1 MEKREYPL
9 NTKIVIFQLFSLLFL
24 LNSIT
29 IIILFYLDSQI
40 IKVKRNEIISNG
52 KALIKLEQK
61 IIENDISK
69 VLGDLHFFQESITL
83 TFETGSDIKHL
94 ENIWLY
100 FSNRSKM
107 YDQIRYLDNDGNE
120 KIRINY
126 ENGKAVLVPQNKLQ
140 NKKNRYYF
148 YETMKLNKNQHY
160 ISKLDL
166 NIEGNAIE
174 YPIKPMLRFST
185 RIFVND
191 KPMGMIIVNY
201 LAGNL
206 LSNFTEASKNS
217 MGTLNVLNSNG
228 YWITGGSN
236 DENWAFMYDEKKE
249 NSFKKKYP
257 LEWNNIN
264 KGLKEFITDKLIIN
278 GDSITIQDTKHIYDS
293 SELILGDGEF
303 KILFIIKTDSKIGRV
318 FSENLLMKIERL
330 IKGNIS
336 LFLLVSILGI
346 IIELVIVIAKKSY
359 LKIKYNS
366 EHDLLTHTFNRKTG
380 FEIIEQYFKNDNRRK
395 SNHLSVC
402 FIDVNGLKQV
412 NDILGHDYGDEL
424 IITVANVIKKTVRE
438 NDFVIRLGG
447 DEFLLVFVELE
458 SNIAKKVWD
467 RIVQEFNEI
476 NINENRKY
484 IISVSHGI
492 IDSLGLE
499 EKLAD
504 KIVKKADE
512 KMYEEKKLIK
522 ESIINFI
529 K

>member
-40 IKVKRNEIISNG
+40 IKVKRNEIISNE
-52 KALIKLEQK
+52 KSLIKLEQK

-69 VLGDLHFFQESITL
+69 VLGDLHFFQESITS
-83 TFETGSDIKHL
+83 TFKTGSDIKNL

-100 FSNRSKM
+100 FSNNSKM

-126 ENGKAVLVPQNKLQ
+126 ENGKAVLVPKNKLQ

-174 YPIKPMLRFST
+174 YPIKPVLRFST

-249 NSFKKKYP
+249 NSFKKKYS

-278 GDSITIQDTKHIYDS
+278 GDIIAIQDTKHIYDS

-303 KILFIIKTDSKIGRV
+303 KILSIIKTDSKIGRV
-318 FSENLLMKIERL
+318 FSENLSMKIERL

-336 LFLLVSILGI
+336 LFLLVSIIGI
-346 IIELVIVIAKKSY
+346 MIELVIIISKKSY
-359 LKIKYNS
+359 LKIKY
-366 EHDLLTHTFNRKTG
+366 
-380 FEIIEQYFKNDNRRK
+380 
-395 SNHLSVC
+395 
-402 FIDVNGLKQV
+402 
-412 NDILGHDYGDEL
+412 
-424 IITVANVIKKTVRE
+424 
-438 NDFVIRLGG
+438 RLC
-447 DEFLLVFVELE
+447 
-458 SNIAKKVWD
+458 S
-467 RIVQEFNEI
+467 
-476 NINENRKY
+476 
-484 IISVSHGI
+484 S
-492 IDSLGLE
+492 
-499 EKLAD
+499 
-504 KIVKKADE
+504 
-512 KMYEEKKLIK
+512 
-522 ESIINFI
+522 
-529 K
+529 

>member
-40 IKVKRNEIISNG
+40 IKVKRNEIISNE
-52 KALIKLEQK
+52 KALIKLGQK

-83 TFETGSDIKHL
+83 TFKTGSDIKNL

-264 KGLKEFITDKLIIN
+264 KGLKEFITDKLIVN
-278 GDSITIQDTKHIYDS
+278 GDIIAIQDKKHIYDS

-366 EHDLLTHTFNRKTG
+366 EHDLLTYTFNRKTG
-380 FEIIEQYFKNDNRRK
+380 FEIINQFFKNDNRR
-395 SNHLSVC
+395 
-402 FIDVNGLKQV
+402 
-412 NDILGHDYGDEL
+412 
-424 IITVANVIKKTVRE
+424 
-438 NDFVIRLGG
+438 
-447 DEFLLVFVELE
+447 
-458 SNIAKKVWD
+458 
-467 RIVQEFNEI
+467 
-476 NINENRKY
+476 
-484 IISVSHGI
+484 
-492 IDSLGLE
+492 
-499 EKLAD
+499 
-504 KIVKKADE
+504 
-512 KMYEEKKLIK
+512 
-522 ESIINFI
+522 
-529 K
+529 